1 MITIKKSVAIA
12 ALASAFGVGL
22 LTQVDIFPNLDTY
35 GVSIGTN
42 NHYCSIE
49 SVHGSISMNCET
61 AQ

>member
-1 MITIKKSVAIA
+1 MINKKWAAA
-12 ALASAFGVGL
+12 ALAAAFGVGL
-22 LTQVDIFPNLDTY
+22 LTQVDIYPNLDTY

-49 SVHGSISMNCET
+49 SVHGSISMNCEA